1 MVIQEQ
7 KMKYNYFLNRYYNGC
22 NYIEAH
28 PTEYDKYIEKIEEF
42 KAQMEDLLTEIEKK
56 QKVTDDEKLGG
67 FEIC

>member
-1 MVIQEQ
+1 
-7 KMKYNYFLNRYYNGC
+7 MKYNHILNRYYNGC

-28 PTEYDKYIEKIEEF
+28 PTEYDKYIENIEEF